1 MRTKLS
7 LDWTENMAFKTEL
20 NGHEIM
26 IDADEKSG
34 GNNLGPRPKPLML
47 LALAGCTG
55 VDVISMLKKMRVD
68 VDDFR
73 VTTDANSTEE
83 PPKHY
88 DEIVVQYEFWGK
100 ELEKSRSKIEKAVRL
115 SEEKYCG
122 VSHIYKQVIDM
133 RTEIKLHEA

>member
-122 VSHIYKQVIDM
+122 VSHIYKQVINM
-133 RTEIKLHEA
+133 

>member
-122 VSHIYKQVIDM
+122 VSHIYKQVINM

>member
-100 ELEKSRSKIEKAVRL
+100 ELKNQGQKLRRL
-115 SEEKYCG
+115 SGFLKKNIVVY
-122 VSHIYKQVIDM
+122 HISTSKSLTCAQ
-133 RTEIKLHEA
+133 K